1 LPEAKLNTYPHKSPM
16 SISRFPSLVRIEQ
29 RFDPACISNV
39 RTEVNRQFASLD
51 LSGRFEPGQSVAITA
66 GSRGIDRIDQIL
78 AALCQKL
85 ISVDLKPFIVPAM
98 GSHGGATVRGQLQV
112 LASYKI
118 TEQAVGAPIQAGME
132 VDLLGRTDLGT
143 PVYIDR
149 LALAADH
156 ILVVNRVKAHTK
168 FKADR
173 ESGLMKMLAIGLGKD
188 TGASCLHAL
197 APTHSMSRIIEHTA
211 RYILTHAPI
220 LMGLG
225 IVENAFGQCARIQA
239 MLPEDVESEEKKLL
253 IQAKELSAKIPFAEL
268 DLLIVDRIGK
278 DISGT
283 GMDTNVTGRNRDIL
297 GDFTSRP
304 RIKRVL
310 VRDLTQATHGNALG
324 LGLADFCTARAVQA
338 MDRKKTYANAMT
350 AVSPEKAAIPMHF
363 DTDRDTIKAALDSLG
378 HWDPETVRVV
388 RIQDTLHLTR
398 IQISPALMAE
408 LPAHCSVQGQPRE
421 MHFDENGN
429 LTEKQSGGK

>member
-1 LPEAKLNTYPHKSPM
+1 M
-16 SISRFPSLVRIEQ
+16 STLRFPSLTWIEQ
-29 RFDPACISNV
+29 RFDPVCISDV
-39 RTEVNRQFASLD
+39 RAEVNRQFASFN
-51 LSGRFEPGQSVAITA
+51 LSGRFEPGQSVAVTA
-66 GSRGIDRIDQIL
+66 GSRGIDQIDQVL
-78 AALCQKL
+78 AALCHKL
-85 ISVDLKPFIVPAM
+85 ISVGLKPFIVPAM
-98 GSHGGATVRGQLQV
+98 GSHGGATARGQIQV
-112 LASYKI
+112 LGSYNI
-118 TEQAVGAPIQAGME
+118 TEQTVGAPIQAGME
-132 VDLLGRTDLGT
+132 VDLLGHTDLDT
-143 PVYIDR
+143 PVYLDR
-149 LALAADH
+149 LAHAADH
-156 ILVVNRVKAHTK
+156 IVVVNRVKAHTK

-188 TGASCLHAL
+188 TGARCLHAL

-211 RYILTHAPI
+211 RYILAHAPI

-225 IVENAFGQCARIQA
+225 LVENAFGQCARIQA

-304 RIKRVL
+304 RVKRVL

-363 DTDRDTIKAALDSLG
+363 DTDRDTISAALDSLG

-408 LPAHCSVQGQPRE
+408 LPAHCSVQGQPQE
-421 MHFDENGN
+421 MHFDEHGN
-429 LTEKQSGGK
+429 LTEKQPGGGIQ